1 MSLTTRLSAFFL
13 AALALVLVGFS
24 LTLYGLARVYLYRQT
39 DERLASALDTL
50 AAAAEVERDGVEWEP
65 REHHLTLGQDVNAG
79 QARWTVHD
87 PDGNLVDRSANLGAE
102 PALADWPDPHAAVQD
117 RGTVYREGGAWHFL
131 QRVLRPGE
139 PHGVTPD
146 EGGAERKYASLVLT
160 AGVSLAP
167 AAATLRALT
176 LALAGVSLGLWLLA
190 ALAGR
195 WLCRQALAPVQQMA
209 TAARMMN
216 AADLGRRLPEPG
228 RGDELQDLARAFN
241 GLLARLEEAFER
253 QRRFTGGASHQLR
266 TPLTAMLG
274 QVEVALR
281 RERPAEEYREVLQ
294 HVRGQAAQ
302 LQQIVEMLL
311 FLARADAEAKP
322 ADLVPVDL
330 VAWLPGHLERWA
342 GHPRRPDLRLKRLDG
357 QAAWVRA
364 QGPLLGQLVDNLVE
378 NACKYSE
385 PGRPVTVFLG
395 SADGAVT
402 LAVEDEGCGIAPD
415 DLPHVF
421 EPFYRSADVRR
432 LGRPGVGLGLA
443 VARRIADVFGGTL
456 TAESEPGRG
465 SRFTLGLPR
474 CQARGTD
481 AIPEGPA

>member
-13 AALALVLVGFS
+13 AALALVLLGFS
-24 LTLYGLARVYLYRQT
+24 VTLYGLARVYLYRQA
-39 DERLASALDTL
+39 DERLMAALDTL
-50 AAAAEVERDGVEWEP
+50 SAAAEVERDGVEWEP
-65 REHHLTLGQDVNAG
+65 RERHLTLGQDAEAG
-79 QARWTVHD
+79 QARWMVHD
-87 PDGNLVDRSANLGAE
+87 PEGNIVDRSANLGAGPV
-102 PALADWPDPHAAVQD
+102 PAEWPDPHAAEQD
-117 RGTVYREGGAWHFL
+117 NGTVYQAGGWSFL
-131 QRVLRPGE
+131 QRSLRPGE
-139 PHGVTPD
+139 PHQTAAG
-146 EGGAERKYASLVLT
+146 EGGGEPKYPSLLLT

-167 AAATLRALT
+167 AAATLRALA

-195 WLCRQALAPVQQMA
+195 WFCRRALAPVQHMA
-209 TAARMMN
+209 TAARTMH
-216 AADLGRRLPEPG
+216 AADLGRRLPDPDT
-228 RGDELQDLARAFN
+228 GDELQDLGQAFN

-253 QRRFTGGASHQLR
+253 QRRFTGDASHQLR

-281 RERPAEEYREVLQ
+281 RERPAREYRDVLQ
-294 HVRGQAAQ
+294 QIRGQAVQ

-322 ADLVPVDL
+322 ADLVTVDL
-330 VAWLPGHLERWA
+330 AAWLPGHLERWA
-342 GHPRRPDLRLKRLDG
+342 GHPRGPDLRLKRPDG

-385 PGRPVTVFLG
+385 PGRPVTVRLG
-395 SADGAVT
+395 SADGVVT

-443 VARRIADVFGGTL
+443 VARRVAAVFGGTL
-456 TAESEPGRG
+456 TAESELGRG
-465 SRFTLGLPR
+465 SRFTLRLPR
-474 CQARGTD
+474 CQAGGTD
-481 AIPEGPA
+481 ATPERPE